1 MSLPIFPD
9 VRKVFDQMSPE
20 AQDLYIE
27 RIKELNQL
35 KQEVVKLKAFR
46 LAIYEVFNDS
56 EMDLLII
63 DTKAKFGNKRFA
75 TTPHKVLKYAH
86 SRYESALTELEEE

>member
-1 MSLPIFPD
+1 MSLPIFPH
-9 VRKVFDQMSPE
+9 VRKVFGQMSPE

-35 KQEVVKLKAFR
+35 KQEVVKLKAWR
-46 LAIYEVFNDS
+46 LAIFEALDDPD
-56 EMDLLII
+56 MDLLII

-86 SRYESALTELEEE
+86 SRYESALTESEEE